1 MDSKE
6 IRKLIENNSNYW
18 EKRAL
23 ENKLNIIENEEDYVK
38 RLKAIYDAANRQ
50 IDEKFA
56 ALYTKYAKENK
67 LTLDEAYQVL
77 SRKTEL
83 EYKNDLHDYISKA
96 NEDAIKWRAYLL
108 EQSRMHSH
116 TVLDQLRTSY
126 RNVVYNIDMETTGGK
141 FLEKIYANANYYA
154 QYTEIED
161 QDLFSRVDEGK
172 IKALLQE
179 DWSGGGN
186 FSESVWKD
194 KEKLVNAL
202 DDIVIKGLATGESY
216 DKMADALSK
225 RMETSFNNARRLI
238 MTESARMDNEGLLQ
252 RYKDTG
258 VKQLIFVATL
268 DSRTSEICRAMDGAI
283 IDIEDAQIGL
293 NVPPL
298 HPYCRSV
305 ISPYYEEL
313 EKPKER
319 MYRDKDSGK
328 STKGKYQTYKDYLE
342 KHIGDKEAANALAST
357 KNDIKTLTKVSNYI
371 DDVSAMVLS
380 NGLINIQSDVSLIN
394 KNAESYTDFI
404 ERHSNEIESVEKLEE
419 DVKKDLD
426 KLLDDGEMATRTSM
440 ESLEKILEDGRIK
453 SQFETG
459 KSATYIN
466 GEIRKEVEKELYGY
480 DLDMDDSLRPIYG
493 YLTNTKDGFEFSSR
507 NGAMM
512 YGNVTIVL
520 KKKDLIK
527 RTTFTVGDSLDGT
540 RWDFKVP
547 NLYENPTISSMAA
560 NRSLTDNYGK
570 FTGKLGKTL
579 NEVTENVA
587 YIELQ
592 YHGGVNVSNIEKV
605 YIHTYIDTWRGK
617 QKLNIDTKQL
627 SKLEKLLDKAGID
640 YEVIK

>member
-1 MDSKE
+1 MG
-6 IRKLIENNSNYW
+6 
-18 EKRAL
+18 KRAL

-258 VKQLIFVATL
+258 VKQLIYVATL

-357 KNDIKTLTKVSNYI
+357 K
-371 DDVSAMVLS
+371 M
-380 NGLINIQSDVSLIN
+380 
-394 KNAESYTDFI
+394 
-404 ERHSNEIESVEKLEE
+404 
-419 DVKKDLD
+419 
-426 KLLDDGEMATRTSM
+426 
-440 ESLEKILEDGRIK
+440 IL
-453 SQFETG
+453 
-459 KSATYIN
+459 
-466 GEIRKEVEKELYGY
+466 
-480 DLDMDDSLRPIYG
+480 
-493 YLTNTKDGFEFSSR
+493 
-507 NGAMM
+507 
-512 YGNVTIVL
+512 
-520 KKKDLIK
+520 K
-527 RTTFTVGDSLDGT
+527 R
-540 RWDFKVP
+540 
-547 NLYENPTISSMAA
+547 
-560 NRSLTDNYGK
+560 
-570 FTGKLGKTL
+570 
-579 NEVTENVA
+579 
-587 YIELQ
+587 
-592 YHGGVNVSNIEKV
+592 
-605 YIHTYIDTWRGK
+605 
-617 QKLNIDTKQL
+617 
-627 SKLEKLLDKAGID
+627 
-640 YEVIK
+640 